1 MEARPPLQERR
12 AESSMG
18 FNRRF
23 DRLIFSTRVAVI
35 AGFGGLLAIITLSGV
50 NTLRVMQEIRRNDDQ
65 IRQEFLLRNHIL
77 NSIRSDLYLSG
88 TYVRDYLLDPEPD
101 RAESH
106 LVALKQVRT
115 EMDSELESYAKRL
128 DAEETKHYSALKIE
142 LAGYWDILEPV
153 LQLNAR
159 ERQSK
164 GFAFVRDEVFPRR
177 AAMLGIA
184 NNIADLNEQQLNV
197 GNERDA
203 ALLSSFQTQLTVTL
217 LISILLGIGMALF
230 STRKILKLEA
240 RAHSQYQD
248 VSDARR
254 QLENLSARLVEAQET
269 ERRSLARELH
279 DEVGQALSAVLV
291 ELRNL
296 SSGLA
301 VQSEEQLSKHV
312 DTIRELVEN
321 TVRTVRNMSLLLRP
335 SMLDDLGLIPALRWQ
350 AREVSRQ
357 TCMDV
362 TVSTE
367 LVSDDLPDDYK
378 TCIYRIVQEA
388 LHNCSRHSH
397 ATAVRIQVRQ
407 DPQHLTLSIRDNG
420 KGFDVK
426 QSKGLG
432 LLGIEER
439 VAHLG
444 GKCTIHSEAGSG
456 TVIAADLPFTQQQ
469 SIKASERDSHFVSG

>member
-1 MEARPPLQERR
+1 MERR

-23 DRLIFSTRVAVI
+23 DRLILSTRVAVI

-65 IRQEFLLRNHIL
+65 IRREFLFRNHLL
-77 NSIRSDLYLSG
+77 NNIRSDLYLSG
-88 TYVRDYLLDPEPD
+88 TYVRDYLLDPEPG

-106 LVALKQVRT
+106 LAALKQVRT
-115 EMDSELESYAKRL
+115 EMDSALDSYANRL
-128 DAEETKHYSALKIE
+128 DAGETRNYSALKIE
-142 LAGYWDILEPV
+142 LARYWDILEPV
-153 LQLNAR
+153 LQLDAR
-159 ERQSK
+159 ERQNK
-164 GFAFVRDEVFPRR
+164 GFSFVRDEVFPRR

-184 NNIADLNEQQLNV
+184 NNIADLNEQQLNA

-203 ALLSSFQTQLTVTL
+203 ALLSSFQRQLAVTL
-217 LISILLGIGMALF
+217 LITVLLGVGMALF

-248 VSDARR
+248 VSEARR

-312 DTIRELVEN
+312 ETIKDLVEN

-350 AREVSRQ
+350 AREISRQ

-362 TVSTE
+362 TVSTD
-367 LVSDDLPDDYK
+367 LVSDDLPDEYK
-378 TCIYRIVQEA
+378 TCIYRVVQEA

-397 ATAVRIQVRQ
+397 ATAVRIQVLQ
-407 DPQHLTLSIRDNG
+407 EPDHLTLSVRDNG

-439 VAHLG
+439 AAHLG

-456 TVIAADLPFTQQQ
+456 TVVAVDLPFTQHQ
-469 SIKASERDSHFVSG
+469 SQKGSERDSHFVSG